1 MLTKFKCQPINLYI
15 NQITKEQGWHLHSH
29 VSRYK
34 NLNRM
39 ITNINIEKSISKNR
53 VYFKRSILDMFMR
66 YLAITFLAS
75 ILPILSII
83 YMIDRWDTLSNDL
96 FGQIVSNL
104 LIFGGSIV
112 FILIVSNSNRLTRI
126 KTKKDKSTN
135 IVSVVRILQNLGWEI
150 QLSNSDMVVAIPGN
164 WDKQVTIIFHNSD
177 ILVNSVRFGRYDFLE
192 FNNQENLDKV
202 LKEIEM
208 YTC

>member
-1 MLTKFKCQPINLYI
+1 
-15 NQITKEQGWHLHSH
+15 
-29 VSRYK
+29 
-34 NLNRM
+34 
-39 ITNINIEKSISKNR
+39 
-53 VYFKRSILDMFMR
+53 
-66 YLAITFLAS
+66 
-75 ILPILSII
+75 
-83 YMIDRWDTLSNDL
+83 MIDRWDTLSNDL